1 MQNRLF
7 GADSLLPLLDCDS
20 SAGAVRPAWSLR
32 EMPEPFAPRI
42 GPRVLRYH
50 GEMVL
55 AMMAESGRVVRR
67 PRPLAL
73 AYSLRV
79 TGRWHVLF

>member
-1 MQNRLF
+1 
-7 GADSLLPLLDCDS
+7 
-20 SAGAVRPAWSLR
+20 
-32 EMPEPFAPRI
+32 MPEPLAPQI
-42 GPRVLRYH
+42 GPHVLRYH

-73 AYSLRV
+73 ANGLKV